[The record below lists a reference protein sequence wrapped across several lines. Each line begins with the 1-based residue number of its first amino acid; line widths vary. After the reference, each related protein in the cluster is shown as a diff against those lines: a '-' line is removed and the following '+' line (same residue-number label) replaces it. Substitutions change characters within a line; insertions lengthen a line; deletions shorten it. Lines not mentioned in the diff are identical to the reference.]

1 MNVEAFVQDTVSRS
15 LDKYLE
21 VHPSYDDTTL
31 AGRVSVVEQ
40 QLEGVEAIL
49 ATLNSGNGA

>member
-15 LDKYLE
+15 LNKYLE

-31 AGRVSVVEQ
+31 TGRVSVVEQ
-40 QLEGVEAIL
+40 QLEGVETIL